1 MVTLGGTRIIAGCTL
16 LVGRPSVTTPHHG
29 DVEVSVSASPLS
41 GPRFDLGGREFV
53 DSTSVMMG
61 DVRNDEAGNDLMQ
74 VQLAH
79 DPTTVNAVDHPPQ
92 PMDIKVLESYLRRTL
107 RSSNYISAEQLGI
120 SPGKAA
126 WRIRITVHILN
137 SEGNV
142 LDASMMCILAALR
155 DVHLPM
161 VEVEEVEG
169 SLVVRVVIEGGGTD
183 ERMGSGG
190 KSQKSQQQNGKRLV
204 LGDVPIPTTV
214 AILSTCNKT
223 NVLVVDPTSFEEDM
237 SHGNSIT
244 VVCTTKGQVISFS
257 KRGCDTKLSV
267 EEMKAVMALGVERA
281 RELEGLVTGAAMV
294 D

>member
-1 MVTLGGTRIIAGCTL
+1 
-16 LVGRPSVTTPHHG
+16 
-29 DVEVSVSASPLS
+29 
-41 GPRFDLGGREFV
+41 
-53 DSTSVMMG
+53 MG
-61 DVRNDEAGNDLMQ
+61 DARNEEAGNDLMQ
-74 VQLAH
+74 VQFAY

-169 SLVVRVVIEGGGTD
+169 SLVVRVVTEGRGAD
-183 ERMGSGG
+183 ERMIGSGG
-190 KSQKSQQQNGKRLV
+190 KSQKSQRQNGKRLV
-204 LGDVPIPTTV
+204 LGDVPIPTTI
-214 AILSTCNKT
+214 AILSTSNKK

-244 VVCTTKGQVISFS
+244 VVCTTKGQVISFT
-257 KRGCDTKLSV
+257 KRGSDSKLSV

-294 D
+294 E